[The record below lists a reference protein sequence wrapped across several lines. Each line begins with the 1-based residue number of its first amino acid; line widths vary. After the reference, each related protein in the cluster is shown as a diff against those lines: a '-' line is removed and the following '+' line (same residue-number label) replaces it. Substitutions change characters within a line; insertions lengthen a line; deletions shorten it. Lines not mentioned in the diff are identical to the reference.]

1 MRKIFGTIAIAGM
14 LSLSAVSASI
24 AAPVA
29 GFEAQYSAVVAA
41 CAPTGDAASCRAALA
56 AYSSALVAA
65 GIAPDVALVSLR
77 ELRADVA
84 AAGGDLAIFD
94 ELLPETAATTPAAPA
109 ETPAA
114 APAGGGEGVPA
125 GDGGGTPASPS

>member
-1 MRKIFGTIAIAGM
+1 MRKIFGIITIAGM
-14 LSLSAVSASI
+14 LSLSAVSGSI

-41 CAPTGDAASCRAALA
+41 CASTGDAASCRAALT

-65 GIAPDVALVSLR
+65 GIAPDVALASLR

-94 ELLPETAATTPAAPA
+94 ELLPETAATTPPAPD
-109 ETPAA
+109 ETPA
-114 APAGGGEGVPA
+114 GDGEGAPA